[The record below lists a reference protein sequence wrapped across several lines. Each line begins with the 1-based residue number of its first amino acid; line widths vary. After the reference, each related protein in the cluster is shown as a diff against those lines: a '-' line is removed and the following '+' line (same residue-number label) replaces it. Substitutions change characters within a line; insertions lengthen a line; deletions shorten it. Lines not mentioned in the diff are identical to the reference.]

1 MYVEVANL
9 DEEIFIKLKKG
20 FIKNLHP
27 VLEFLDNTTV
37 PFNGWFSRKYKY
49 FIIEYGYGESM
60 KTIITTDVKNIMQD
74 ILYYEGAK

>member
-1 MYVEVANL
+1 MYIEVDNL
-9 DEEIFIKLKKG
+9 DEEVFIKLKKG

-27 VLEFLDNTTV
+27 VLEFLDNTNV

>member
-1 MYVEVANL
+1 MYIEVDNL
-9 DEEIFIKLKKG
+9 DEEVFIKLKKG

-49 FIIEYGYGESM
+49 FYIEYGYGESM
-60 KTIITTDVKNIMQD
+60 RTIVTTNVKNIMQD
-74 ILYYEGAK
+74 ILFFEGAK

>member
-1 MYVEVANL
+1 MYVETSNL
-9 DEEIFIKLKKG
+9 EEEIFIKLKKG

-27 VLEFLDNTTV
+27 VLEFLDTTTV

-49 FIIEYGYGESM
+49 FYIEYGYGESM
-60 KTIITTDVKNIMQD
+60 RTIVTTDVKSIIQD

>member
-1 MYVEVANL
+1 MYIEVDNL
-9 DEEIFIKLKKG
+9 EEEIFIKLKKG

>member
-1 MYVEVANL
+1 MYIEVDNL
-9 DEEIFIKLKKG
+9 EEEIFIKLKKG

-49 FIIEYGYGESM
+49 FYIEYGYGESM
-60 KTIITTDVKNIMQD
+60 RTIVTTDVKNIMQD
-74 ILYYEGAK
+74 ILFYEGAK